1 MNKNNTIWWVLG
13 GLGALVLWNYYKNKN
28 ATTTTK
34 AKLVT
39 DVLTEEE
46 AKYSDALLK
55 EYNIVMPVDQ
65 VSAKVKAKGEELRKG
80 RYALQPQRM
89 NPPLFI

>member
-1 MNKNNTIWWVLG
+1 MNKDNAIWWVLG
-13 GLGALVLWNYYKNKN
+13 GLGAIALLYHYKK
-28 ATTTTK
+28 TK
-34 AKLVT
+34 VSTQTKLVT

-46 AKYSDALLK
+46 AKYSNALLRD
-55 EYNIVMPVDQ
+55 YNIVMPADQ

-80 RYALQPQRM
+80 RYALQPQRI

>member
-1 MNKNNTIWWVLG
+1 MKKENTIWWVLG
-13 GLGALVLWNYYKNKN
+13 GLGAIALWYYYNKSKV
-28 ATTTTK
+28 TTK
-34 AKLVT
+34 TKLVT

-46 AKYSDALLK
+46 AKYSNALLQD
-55 EYNIVMPVDQ
+55 YNIVLPTAQ
-65 VSAKVKAKGEELRKG
+65 VSAKVKAKGEELRQG